1 MTDLGVNETIL
12 RIAAKGDGITAS
24 GRFAAGAAPG
34 DVLLGDGSLQ
44 RGPHYVTPP
53 CRHFGTCGGC
63 VLQQC
68 DEASLTAFV
77 TERVVNAAI
86 GQGVVPEK
94 VAPAHLSPPASR
106 RRATLHAGLVG
117 GRVVIGYREGGSH
130 NIVDLTECPVLVAEL
145 VALVA
150 PLRKALAPKSPK
162 KSPAKKGPAKSAAR
176 LAVDIDMTLT
186 DQGVDLGLRGVKI
199 EGLAETEAWLD
210 FAREHKLARLS
221 LDHGYGPEGLW
232 EPEPVTVTLGGV
244 AVSLPPGGFLQAT
257 ADGEGAL
264 AAAAGEWLRHA
275 GAVAD
280 LFSGLGTF
288 AFSLARTGIK
298 VLAVEADRPAHFA
311 CKAAAARAN
320 LPMQALHR
328 DLFRNPLLVDELNRF
343 GGVLLDPP
351 RAGARDQ
358 IGRLAGSSVPRIV
371 YISCNPSSWARDAA
385 MLMAGGYR
393 LVELRPVGQFRWST
407 HVELASLFVR

>member
-1 MTDLGVNETIL
+1 MSETIL

-24 GRFAAGAAPG
+24 GRFAGGAAPG
-34 DVLLGDGSLQ
+34 DVLLADGSLE
-44 RGPHYVTPP
+44 RGLHYVTPA

-68 DEASLTAFV
+68 DEESLASFV
-77 TERVVNAAI
+77 TERVVNAAT
-86 GQGVVPEK
+86 GQGLAPEK
-94 VAPAHLSPPASR
+94 VVPAHLSPPGSR

-117 GRVVIGYREGGSH
+117 GRVVLGYREGGSH
-130 NIVDLTECPVLVAEL
+130 NIVDLAECPVLAAEL
-145 VALVA
+145 VALVG
-150 PLRKALAPKSPK
+150 PLRKALAPRAQPK
-162 KSPAKKGPAKSAAR
+162 PAKKKGPQKAPAR
-176 LAVDIDMTLT
+176 LAVDVDMTLT
-186 DQGVDLGLRGVKI
+186 DQGVDLGLRGLKV

-210 FAREHKLARLS
+210 FARDHHLARIT
-221 LDHGYGPEGLW
+221 LDQGYGPEGLW

-244 AVSLPPGGFLQAT
+244 AGSLPPGGFLQAT

-264 AAAAGEWLRHA
+264 AAAACDWLAGA

-288 AFSLARTGIK
+288 AFALARQGTK
-298 VLAVEADRPAHFA
+298 VLAVEADRAAHLS
-311 CKAAAARAN
+311 CKTAAARLG

-328 DLFRNPLLVDELNRF
+328 DLFRGPLLAEELNRF

-358 IGRLAGSSVPRIV
+358 IERLADSTVPRIV
-371 YISCNPSSWARDAA
+371 YISCNPSSWARDAGA
-385 MLMAGGYR
+385 LIAGGYR
-393 LVELRPVGQFRWST
+393 LAELRPVGQFRWST